1 MVSYKLTLAVAA
13 AALMSSIP
21 AEAAKRKHRPL
32 PTCVAPLEASAT
44 GTGILGAGTAAA
56 RESARWNWEAR
67 AADIHGPRYSKFFRA
82 RNVKWDCKKGAILLA
97 KCVVVARPC
106 R

>member
-1 MVSYKLTLAVAA
+1 MLKVSKLTLAVV
-13 AALMSSIP
+13 ALAVTTSLP
-21 AEAAKRKHRPL
+21 AEAAKKRRPL
-32 PTCVAPLEASAT
+32 PTCMPAIQASAT
-44 GTGILGAGTAAA
+44 GTGILGAGSAAA
-56 RESARWNWEAR
+56 RETARWNFEAL
-67 AADIHGPRYSKFFRA
+67 AADKYGPRYAKFFRA